1 MAVRTGEGLFPLDT
15 GQGGVL
21 LTESGVIDSRRWLI
35 DPDSSMKR
43 LIYTSPSFAAQL
55 RKLDRRHVPEVE
67 LSSYVAGIIKEVI
80 KEGDKALLG
89 FAEKFDGAVLTVKSL
104 AVGKK
109 EWDTASSGVPPKVKR
124 ALALAHKNVLA
135 FAKMGLRKNWSMR
148 NAQGAEVGE
157 VYQPF
162 QRVGIYV
169 PGGSA
174 PLISTVMMTVTL
186 AQAAGVRE
194 IVVCTPCDTS
204 GQVNAAML
212 HALKLAGATEIY
224 KVGGAHA
231 VAALAFGT
239 KTIRPVDK
247 IIGPG
252 NKFVVEAK
260 RQLFGAVAID
270 LLPGPSEIMVL
281 ADGSANPA
289 FVAAD
294 LLAQAEHGKDSQV
307 LLATTSRELLDA
319 VEREVENQL
328 SMLPRKEIAAESLKT
343 GGTLVLVKD
352 MEQGIALA
360 NAWAPEH
367 LSLVV
372 ENEKAVLPRI
382 TSSGA
387 IFLGHYSPV
396 AVGDFLAGPSHT
408 LPTGG
413 AGKSFPGLTVD
424 QFQRRTSIVKL
435 SAKAL
440 EKSAPIVQLFAE
452 IEGLAAHGR
461 SATIRTGQHL

>member
-1 MAVRTGEGLFPLDT
+1 
-15 GQGGVL
+15 
-21 LTESGVIDSRRWLI
+21 
-35 DPDSSMKR
+35 MKR
-43 LIYTSPSFAAQL
+43 LTYTSPSFAASL
-55 RKLDRRHVPEVE
+55 RKLDRRHVPGVE
-67 LSSYVAGIIKEVI
+67 LSSYVAGIIAEVV
-80 KEGDKALLG
+80 KDGDKALLG
-89 FAEKFDGAVLTVKSL
+89 FAEKFDGSVLTAKTL
-104 AVGKK
+104 AVSAR
-109 EWDTASSGVPPKVKR
+109 EREAATAAVPAKVKR

-135 FAKMGLRKNWSMR
+135 FAKQGLRKNWSMK

-186 AQAAGVRE
+186 AQAAGVPE
-194 IVVCTPCDTS
+194 IVVCTPCDKA
-204 GQVNAAML
+204 GKVNDAML

-231 VAALAFGT
+231 VAALACGT

-247 IIGPG
+247 IMGPG

-281 ADGSANPA
+281 ADETANAA
-289 FVAAD
+289 FIAAD

-307 LLATTSRELLDA
+307 LLATTSAALLDA
-319 VEREVENQL
+319 VEQEVENQL
-328 SMLPRKEIAAESLKT
+328 SMLPRKAIAAESLRT

-352 MEQGIALA
+352 LEQGIALA

-372 ENEKAVLPRI
+372 KNEKAVLPRI

-387 IFLGHYSPV
+387 IFVGHYSPV

-440 EKSAPIVQLFAE
+440 EKSAPLVELFAE

-461 SATIRTGQHL
+461 SATIRTGGHCQ

>member
-1 MAVRTGEGLFPLDT
+1 
-15 GQGGVL
+15 
-21 LTESGVIDSRRWLI
+21 
-35 DPDSSMKR
+35 MKR
-43 LIYTSPSFAAQL
+43 LTYTSPTFAASL
-55 RKLDRRHVPEVE
+55 RKLDRRHVPGVD
-67 LSSYVAGIIKEVI
+67 LSAYVAGIIADVVKD
-80 KEGDKALLG
+80 GDKALLG
-89 FAEKFDGAVLTVKSL
+89 FAEKFDGAILTAKTL
-104 AVGKK
+104 AVSAK
-109 EWDTASSGVPPKVKR
+109 EWETASASVPAKVKR
-124 ALALAHKNVLA
+124 ALGAAHKNVLT
-135 FAKMGLRKNWSMR
+135 FARKGLRKNWSMK

-169 PGGSA
+169 PGGTA
-174 PLISTVMMTVTL
+174 PLISTVLMTVTL
-186 AQAAGVRE
+186 AQAAGVPE
-194 IVVCTPCDTS
+194 IVVCTPCDMS

-212 HALKLAGATEIY
+212 HALRLAGATEIY

-247 IIGPG
+247 IMGPG

-281 ADGSANPA
+281 ADASANAA
-289 FVAAD
+289 FIASD

-307 LLATTSRELLDA
+307 LLATTSAELLDA

-328 SMLPRKEIAAESLKT
+328 SMLPRRDIAAESLKT

-352 MEQGIALA
+352 LEQGIALA

-372 ENEKAVLPRI
+372 ANEKAVLPKI

-440 EKSAPIVQLFAE
+440 EKSAPVVQLFAE
-452 IEGLAAHGR
+452 IEGLTAHGR
-461 SATIRTGQHL
+461 SATIRTGGHCQ

>member
-1 MAVRTGEGLFPLDT
+1 
-15 GQGGVL
+15 
-21 LTESGVIDSRRWLI
+21 
-35 DPDSSMKR
+35 MKI
-43 LIYTSPSFAAQL
+43 LSHTSPSFDAQL
-55 RKLDRRHVPEVE
+55 RRLDRRHVPSTE
-67 LSSYVAGIIKEVI
+67 LQEYVAGIIAEVRDG
-80 KEGDKALLG
+80 GDKALLAC
-89 FAEKFDGAVLTVKSL
+89 AEKFDGAKLTAKSMGVGPDEIENASAGLPARVRRVLGLS
-104 AVGKK
+104 
-109 EWDTASSGVPPKVKR
+109 
-124 ALALAHKNVLA
+124 HKNVLA
-135 FAKMGLRKNWSMR
+135 FAKQGLRKNWTRR

-162 QRVGIYV
+162 RRVGIYV
-169 PGGSA
+169 PGGTA
-174 PLISTVMMTVTL
+174 PLVSTVIMTVTL
-186 AQAAGVRE
+186 AQAAGVPE
-194 IVVCTPCDTS
+194 IVVCTPCGKD
-204 GQVNAAML
+204 GKVNEAML

-224 KVGGAHA
+224 RVGGAHA

-247 IIGPG
+247 IMGPG

-281 ADGSANPA
+281 ADETANPA

-294 LLAQAEHGKDSQV
+294 LLAQAEHGKDSQM
-307 LLATTSRELLDA
+307 LLATTSRDLIVA
-319 VEREVENQL
+319 VERELENQL
-328 SMLPRKEIAAESLKT
+328 AMLPRRDIAQASLDT
-343 GGTLVLVKD
+343 GCWLVHVRDL
-352 MEQGIALA
+352 EQGIEVA

-372 ENEKAVLPRI
+372 RNEKPMLPKIR
-382 TSSGA
+382 TSGA
-387 IFLGHYSPV
+387 IFVGHFSPV

-435 SAKAL
+435 SAEAMRKC
-440 EKSAPIVQLFAE
+440 APAVELLAE
-452 IEGLAAHGR
+452 TEGLAAHAR
-461 SATIRTGQHL
+461 SASIRVDGHF

>member
-1 MAVRTGEGLFPLDT
+1 
-15 GQGGVL
+15 
-21 LTESGVIDSRRWLI
+21 
-35 DPDSSMKR
+35 MKR
-43 LIYTSPSFAAQL
+43 LIFSSPTFAASL
-55 RKLDRRHVPEVE
+55 RKLDRRHVAGAE
-67 LSSYVAGIIKEVI
+67 LSSYVADIIAGVVKD
-80 KEGDKALLG
+80 GDKALLG
-89 FAEKFDGAVLTVKSL
+89 FAEQFDGAKLTVRSL
-104 AVGKK
+104 AVNPT
-109 EWDTASSGVPPKVKR
+109 EWETASAAVPPKVKR
-124 ALALAHKNVLA
+124 ALKLAHQNVLA
-135 FAKMGLRKNWSMR
+135 FAKKGLRKNWSTK
-148 NAQGAEVGE
+148 NAQGAAVGE

-174 PLISTVMMTVTL
+174 PLISTVIMTVTL
-186 AQAAGVRE
+186 AQAAGVPE
-194 IVVCTPCDTS
+194 IVVCTPCDKT
-204 GQVNAAML
+204 GRINDAML

-224 KVGGAHA
+224 KIGGAHA
-231 VAALAFGT
+231 IAALAFGT

-247 IIGPG
+247 IMGPG

-281 ADGSANPA
+281 ADETANPA

-307 LLATTSRELLDA
+307 LLATTSAALLDA
-319 VEREVENQL
+319 VGQEVENQL
-328 SMLPRKEIAAESLKT
+328 SMLPRKELAAAALQS

-372 ENEKAVLPRI
+372 KNEKSVLPKI

-396 AVGDFLAGPSHT
+396 AAGDFMAGPSHT

-424 QFQRRTSIVKL
+424 QFQKRTSIVKL

-440 EKSAPIVQLFAE
+440 EKSAPVIALLAE

-461 SATIRTGQHL
+461 SALIRTGGCF

>member
-1 MAVRTGEGLFPLDT
+1 M
-15 GQGGVL
+15 
-21 LTESGVIDSRRWLI
+21 
-35 DPDSSMKR
+35 MKR
-43 LIYTSPSFAAQL
+43 LSCKSPSFASQL
-55 RKLDRRHVPEVE
+55 RRLDRRHVPSAE
-67 LSSYVAGIIKEVI
+67 LSAYVAGIIADVVKD
-80 KEGDKALLG
+80 GDKALLG
-89 FAEKFDGAVLTVKSL
+89 FAEKFDGARLTLKTL
-104 AVGKK
+104 AVSPA
-109 EWDTASSGVPPKVKR
+109 EWQAASASVPAKVKR
-124 ALALAHKNVLA
+124 ALSLAHKNVLT
-135 FAKMGLRKNWSMR
+135 FAKQGLRKNWMMK
-148 NAQGAEVGE
+148 NAQGADVGE

-174 PLISTVMMTVTL
+174 PLISTVIMTVTL
-186 AQAAGVRE
+186 ARAAGVPE
-194 IVVCTPCDTS
+194 IVVCTPCDQS

-224 KVGGAHA
+224 KIGGAHA
-231 VAALAFGT
+231 IAAMAFGT

-247 IIGPG
+247 IMGPG
-252 NKFVVEAK
+252 NKYVVEAK

-281 ADGSANPA
+281 ADGTANPA
-289 FVAAD
+289 FIASD

-307 LLATTSRELLDA
+307 LLATDSPELLDA
-319 VEREVENQL
+319 VEREIANQL
-328 SMLPRKEIAAESLKT
+328 AMLPRAAIAAESLKT
-343 GGTLVLVKD
+343 GGTLVLVED
-352 MEQGIALA
+352 IAQGVALA

-372 ENEKAVLPRI
+372 QNEKAVLPQLR
-382 TSSGA
+382 SSGA

-435 SAKAL
+435 SPKAL
-440 EKSAPIVQLFAE
+440 ALSAPVVELFAE

-461 SATIRTGQHL
+461 SATIRTGGHIQ